1 MAKIAL
7 FLSLFAVVYHYALYP
22 LLVIVLSRYRPRLVH
37 VANPTLWPKVTF
49 LIAAYNE
56 ERVIA
61 DKLRNTLELDY
72 PGPLEIVVV
81 SDGSSDRTPEIV
93 TEFGYRGVISRHQPE
108 RRGKT
113 AALNRG
119 VAQASGEIIV
129 FSDANNEFSKDA
141 LRELVKHFGDPAVGG
156 VCGAKRIKSAE
167 DRESSLGD
175 GLYWLYESAIKFAEG
190 RIGSITNADGE
201 IFAIRQ
207 SLYRPMNER
216 TINDDTQITFD
227 IVSQGY
233 RVLYEP
239 AAHSSEYAS
248 ISIADDFHVKVRMV
262 AGGFQSLFIN
272 WRLFLPPRSWFAWAF
287 LSHKLLRWLAPGFL
301 IVLFLAS
308 LWINDGPYR
317 RLLLA
322 QLLFYG
328 VAFYGY
334 LRIRRGPLP
343 LLVYVPFYFSAM
355 NLAALFGLFRFI
367 AGRQSTQWRKAQ
379 R

>member
-7 FLSLFAVVYHYALYP
+7 LISLFAVAYHYVLYP
-22 LLVIVLSRYRPRLVH
+22 LLVIVLSWYRPRPVH
-37 VANPTLWPKVTF
+37 AADLATWPKLTF

-72 PGPLEIVVV
+72 AGALEILVV
-81 SDGSSDRTPEIV
+81 SDGSSDRTPAIV
-93 TEFGYRGVISRHQPE
+93 AEFANRGVLSLHQPE

-119 VAQASGEIIV
+119 AAQASGEIIV
-129 FSDANNEFSKDA
+129 FSDANNEFNKQA
-141 LRELVKHFGDPAVGG
+141 LRELVRHFGDPAVGG
-156 VCGAKRIKSAE
+156 VCGAKCIKSAGE
-167 DRESSLGD
+167 RESSLGD
-175 GLYWLYESAIKFAEG
+175 GLYWLYESVIKNAEG

-201 IFAIRQ
+201 IFAIRK
-207 SLYRPMNER
+207 SLYRPLNER
-216 TINDDTQITFD
+216 IINDDTQITFD

-239 AAHSSEYAS
+239 AACSYEYAS
-248 ISIADDFHVKVRMV
+248 ISIVDDFHVKVRMV
-262 AGGFQSLFIN
+262 AGGFQSLFMN

-308 LWINDGPYR
+308 LWINAGPYR
-317 RLLLA
+317 LLLLA
-322 QLLFYG
+322 QLVFYG

-343 LLVYVPFYFSAM
+343 LLVYVPFYFCAM

-367 AGRQSTQWRKAQ
+367 GGQQSTQWRKAQ